1 MPLKPRYDAVVIHY
15 GEVTLKR
22 GRRGYFERLLLRNL
36 RRMTGVDVKR
46 LQGRFVIDL
55 KEGADLDRLLDDVGR
70 VFGVVWYAPAVK
82 AGSLDELEEKLAKIL
97 EALNPK
103 SFKLDTRRSDK
114 SFPMTSMEFS
124 KILGER
130 ISSRLGLKV
139 DLKNPEKTII
149 VEITEDG
156 IYASHEKIQGPGG
169 LPIGV
174 SGRVL
179 ALISGG
185 IDSPV
190 AAWFMMRRGCIVDSL
205 HIYNLPSIGEVMN
218 SKIPKIVEKL
228 VQYCFRMK
236 LYLLPFRIFW
246 ERCEEIPE
254 KFRLI
259 AYRAYMFKL
268 ADIISG
274 KYHYLGIVSGDN
286 LGQVASQTLQ
296 NMFAVSTFTRRPI
309 YRPLIGFDKQE
320 TTELAKRIGT
330 YDISVID
337 YPEPCE
343 ILGKYHPKTDV
354 KVEEVQRIWMDYGL
368 DDVVEETLK
377 ELEVYEFR
385 SGAERPI
392 KLESVDR

>member
-1 MPLKPRYDAVVIHY
+1 MSVKPRYDAVVIHY

-22 GRRGYFERLLLRNL
+22 GKRGYFERTLLRNL
-36 RRMTGVDVKR
+36 KRMTGADVKR
-46 LQGRFVIDL
+46 LQGRFVIKL
-55 KEGADLDRLLDDVGR
+55 KEDTDLNQLLKRIGK
-70 VFGVVWYAPAVK
+70 VFGVVWYAPAIK
-82 AGSLDELEEKLAKIL
+82 AKDLNEFEEKIVNML
-97 EALNPK
+97 ELVNPK

-124 KILGER
+124 KMFGEK

-149 VEITEDG
+149 VEITENG
-156 IYASHEKIQGPGG
+156 IYASHEKISGPGG

-174 SGRVL
+174 SGKVL

-205 HIYNLPSIGEVMN
+205 HIYNLPSIDEVMN
-218 SKIPKIVEKL
+218 SKIPKIIKKL
-228 VQYCFRMK
+228 VEYCFRMK
-236 LYLLPFRIFW
+236 LYLLPFKIFW
-246 ERCEEIPE
+246 EKCQEIPE

-268 ADIISG
+268 ADIIAER
-274 KYHYLGIVSGDN
+274 YRYLGIVSGDN

-296 NMFAVSTFTRRPI
+296 NMFAISAFAKSPI

-320 TTELAKRIGT
+320 TTELAKKIGT
-330 YDISVID
+330 YDLSVID
-337 YPEPCE
+337 YPEPCM

-354 KVEEVQRIWMDYGL
+354 KVEEVQRIWMDYDLEG
-368 DDVVEETLK
+368 VVKETLK
-377 ELEVYEFR
+377 ELEIYEFK
-385 SGAERPI
+385 AEAEKPI
-392 KLESVDR
+392 KL

>member
-1 MPLKPRYDAVVIHY
+1 MHVKPRYDAVVIHY

-22 GRRGYFERLLLRNL
+22 GRRGYFERLLLKNL
-36 RRMTGVDVKR
+36 KRMTGVNVKR
-46 LQGRFVIDL
+46 LQGRFVIELRKDIN
-55 KEGADLDRLLDDVGR
+55 LDQLLEKIGR
-70 VFGVVWYAPAVK
+70 VFGVVWYAPAIK
-82 AGSLDELEEKLAKIL
+82 AKVLDEFEEKLVKIL
-97 EALNPK
+97 EIMSPK

-156 IYASHEKIQGPGG
+156 IYASHEKISGPGG

-174 SGRVL
+174 SGKVL

-205 HIYNLPSIGEVMN
+205 HIYNLPSIDDVMS
-218 SKIPKIVEKL
+218 SKIPKIIEKL
-228 VQYCFRMK
+228 VEYCFKMK

-246 ERCEEIPE
+246 ERCQEIPE

-268 ADIISG
+268 ADIISE

-296 NMFAVSTFTRRPI
+296 NMFAVASFAKNPI

-320 TTELAKRIGT
+320 TTELAKKIGT
-330 YDISVID
+330 YDLSIID
-337 YPEPCE
+337 YPEPCM

-354 KVEEVQRIWMDYGL
+354 KVEDVRRIWIEYDL
-368 DDVVEETLK
+368 EDVVDETLK
-377 ELEVYEFR
+377 ELEVYEFKTGVKKPVKIR
-385 SGAERPI
+385 IR
-392 KLESVDR
+392 

>member
-1 MPLKPRYDAVVIHY
+1 MRIKPRYDAVVIHY

-36 RRMTGVDVKR
+36 KRMTGVDVKR

-55 KEGADLDRLLDDVGR
+55 RENVDLDQLLESIGR
-70 VFGVVWYAPAVK
+70 VFGVVWYAPAIK
-82 AGSLDELEEKLAKIL
+82 AKDLDELEERLVELL
-97 EALNPK
+97 EELNPR

-156 IYASHEKIQGPGG
+156 IYASHEKLQGPGG
-169 LPIGV
+169 LPIGA
-174 SGRVL
+174 SGRIL

-190 AAWFMMRRGCIVDSL
+190 AAWFMMRRGCVVDSL
-205 HIYNLPSIGEVMN
+205 HIYNLPSIEEVME
-218 SKIPKIVEKL
+218 SKIPRIIEKL
-228 VQYCFRMK
+228 VQYCFRMR

-246 ERCEEIPE
+246 ERVEEIPE

-268 ADIISG
+268 ADIISER
-274 KYHYLGIVSGDN
+274 YHYLGIVSGDN

-296 NMFAVSTFTRRPI
+296 NMLAISTFTKRPV

-330 YDISVID
+330 YSLSVID

-343 ILGKYHPKTDV
+343 ILGRYHPKTSV
-354 KVEEVQRIWMDYGL
+354 KVEEVQRIWIDYNL
-368 DDVVEETLK
+368 EDVVEETLK

-385 SGAERPI
+385 ARAEKPVRREPH
-392 KLESVDR
+392 

>member
-1 MPLKPRYDAVVIHY
+1 MSVKPRYDAVVIHY

-36 RRMTGVDVKR
+36 KKMTGVDVKR
-46 LQGRFVIDL
+46 LQGRFVIELREDVN
-55 KEGADLDRLLDDVGR
+55 LDQLLENIGR
-70 VFGVVWYAPAVK
+70 VFGVVWYAPAIK
-82 AGSLDELEEKLAKIL
+82 AKNLDEFEEKLIEML
-97 EALNPK
+97 ETVNPK

-124 KILGER
+124 KMLGEK

-156 IYASHEKIQGPGG
+156 IYASHEKISGPGG

-174 SGRVL
+174 SGKVL

-205 HIYNLPSIGEVMN
+205 HIYNLPSTDDVMN
-218 SKIPKIVEKL
+218 SKIPKIIEKL
-228 VQYCFRMK
+228 VKYCFRMR

-246 ERCEEIPE
+246 ERCQEIPE

-268 ADIISG
+268 ADIISE

-296 NMFAVSTFTRRPI
+296 NMFAISAFTKNPV

-320 TTELAKRIGT
+320 TTELAKKIGT

-337 YPEPCE
+337 YPEPCA
-343 ILGKYHPKTDV
+343 ILGRYHPKTDV
-354 KVEEVQRIWMDYGL
+354 KVEEIQRIWIEYDLEG
-368 DDVVEETLK
+368 VVEETLR
-377 ELEVYEFR
+377 ELEIYEFKA
-385 SGAERPI
+385 GAERPI
-392 KLESVDR
+392 KL